1 LVKNAST
8 SLVFR
13 GCDST
18 GLKLTIFANKTH
30 PSRAARIQES
40 GFSPNPDFSP
50 NPKLVTLP
58 GGERVLRKALKAAQ
72 DAPNNGASLKR
83 FKIEAAADKDGLLT
97 NPGGLT
103 RVSGSTRIQ
112 HPVDV

>member
-1 LVKNAST
+1 M
-8 SLVFR
+8 
-13 GCDST
+13 
-18 GLKLTIFANKTH
+18 
-30 PSRAARIQES
+30 
-40 GFSPNPDFSP
+40 
-50 NPKLVTLP
+50 
-58 GGERVLRKALKAAQ
+58 RKALKAAQ

-112 HPVDV
+112 HPADVYTIDLSAMRCRFGNYHK